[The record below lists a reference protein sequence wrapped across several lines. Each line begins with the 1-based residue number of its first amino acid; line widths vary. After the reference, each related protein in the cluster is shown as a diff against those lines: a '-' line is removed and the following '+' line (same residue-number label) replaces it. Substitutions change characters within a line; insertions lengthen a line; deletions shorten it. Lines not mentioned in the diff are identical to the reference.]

1 MYNETSKRAAL
12 KYQRTLKRLF
22 LWVKPEMYED
32 IATYAK
38 AKGLPIRQLVLR
50 AIDEYRQNH
59 PI

>member
-22 LWVKPEMYED
+22 LWVKPEMYDD